1 MDAFW
6 AVLARDTRLALRSG
20 GSTITLLAFY
30 LLIGIIMPIAI
41 GPDKEVLSSLA
52 PAIIWTGALLSV
64 LLGLDRLF
72 VADHQDGSLASVRHA
87 SISLEAI
94 SFAKLIVHWCFTAL
108 PLIAATPFMAV
119 MLIMDMQT
127 LLKTIASLTLGTP
140 ALVALGGFGASVA
153 VSLRRGGV
161 LAPILIMPLSVP
173 ILIFGVSAIQ
183 PSPGAGTSTT
193 AFLFLGAL
201 SLLGIAF
208 LPFAIALALRAGE
221 E

>member
-1 MDAFW
+1 MQAFW
-6 AVLARDTRLALRSG
+6 AVIARDTRLALRSG
-20 GSTITLLAFY
+20 GSTIILLAFY
-30 LLIGIIMPIAI
+30 LSIGIIMPIAI
-41 GPDKEVLSSLA
+41 GPDKEVLSRLA

-72 VADHQDGSLASVRHA
+72 VADHQDGTLASFRHA

-94 SFAKLIVHWCFTAL
+94 SFAKLIVHWLFTAL
-108 PLIAATPFMAV
+108 PLMAATPFMAV

-127 LLKTIASLTLGTP
+127 LLKTIASLALGTP
-140 ALVALGGFGASVA
+140 ALVALGGLGASVA
-153 VSLRRGGV
+153 VSLKRGGV
-161 LAPILIMPLSVP
+161 LAPILIMPLAVP

-183 PSPGAGTSTT
+183 PNPGAGTSIT
-193 AFLFLGAL
+193 ALLFLGAL
-201 SLLGIAF
+201 SLLAIAF